1 MGLEEKT
8 DGISPGTLDWTAK
21 EGLGGGGGLPTSRW
35 GLELDAS
42 LTYGASQSFSY
53 RESFLFIHN
62 HGILQ
67 GVFDRELSKTS

>member
-1 MGLEEKT
+1 MALALAPWTGLQRKV
-8 DGISPGTLDWTAK
+8 W
-21 EGLGGGGGLPTSRW
+21 GGLPTSHW

-67 GVFDRELSKTS
+67 GVFDRELSKKS